1 MLKAFLSIKVVALKI
16 LILVCAM
23 LITCA
28 ASVAQMP
35 ELDWVKTLGGKDAE
49 FIRATKFDPQGNIIN
64 LGSFRDSVDFD
75 PGQGQHF
82 MYSDPNTTGI
92 FIQKLDAGGNFIW
105 ARSITASDPVTSR
118 DLEIGSDGSIYA
130 TGVFYGHIVDFNPD
144 PNQVEYINGSV
155 NAHSMYLLKLDPQGD
170 FEWAQ
175 VQSGVTASTFLEIDT
190 AGNLYQ
196 IGTFNNVMDKS
207 PDRTIFDSI
216 QPQVVGKDDFFIQKL
231 DSTGNQLWFKTI
243 SGLDTVQAHALKVN
257 QQGEVVVAGFFKGQ
271 VDFDPGAASFNLTS
285 GNSGSA
291 SSGFL
296 MWLTPAGNLKNV
308 VALQGNG
315 NTKIIEVEMD
325 YSGNLLIAGTY
336 SGQVDFDPGTGVSN
350 TNSSNAEGYFI
361 EKFNNNGNM
370 VWEHHYENSLDYMEN
385 YSLHVVMTKPN
396 SIFVGGAFYGPDL
409 KLEPGKVNGRTL
421 TNAQNRDM
429 FLVRH
434 DSTGAV
440 KWGYGYGG
448 AGADVIFDL
457 FTDGQFLY
465 YSGYFMY
472 NISFDPHNPANITYS
487 NGSFDAFILKLK
499 GCLPVTSEVH
509 FDWEK
514 ASLSWD
520 YSNAYPTPYKLS
532 WYSCDNDSIISS
544 GTDTTFFPTQNGN
557 YALIVAVGACSDT
570 SSCFSVHNVGLE
582 EEGVATNIGLYPNP
596 TDGTLHIAGLGGQQA
611 RISVND
617 LSGRTV
623 AKASSQSFVDLSKV
637 KPGTY
642 FVVIEMDGV
651 FEVRKVIRKP

>member
-1 MLKAFLSIKVVALKI
+1 
-16 LILVCAM
+16 M
-23 LITCA
+23 LICVLLVT
-28 ASVAQMP
+28 SVTSVGQMP
-35 ELDWVKTLGGKDAE
+35 ELGWVKTFGGKDAE
-49 FIRATKFDPQGNIIN
+49 FIRATKCDPQGNIIN
-64 LGSFRDSVDFD
+64 IGAFRDSVDFD
-75 PGQGQHF
+75 PGPGQYF
-82 MYSDPNTTGI
+82 LYGNPSFQSI
-92 FIQKLDAGGNFIW
+92 FIQKLDADGNFIW
-105 ARSITASDPVTSR
+105 AMGITGSDHMVPR
-118 DLEIGSDGSIYA
+118 DIEVGSDGSIYA
-130 TGVFYGHIVDFNPD
+130 TGIFYGHIVDFNPD

-155 NAHSMYLLKLDPQGD
+155 NAHSMYLLKLDSQGG

-175 VQSGVTASTFLEIDT
+175 VQSGATASTFLEIDT

-271 VDFDPGAASFNLTS
+271 VDFDPDAASFNLMS

-291 SSGFL
+291 SSGFVL
-296 MWLTPAGNLKNV
+296 WLTPAGNFTNA

-315 NTKIIEVEMD
+315 NSKIIEVEMD

-336 SGQVDFDPGTGVSN
+336 SGQLDFDPGAGVSN
-350 TNSSNAEGYFI
+350 TSSSNAEGYFI
-361 EKFNNNGNM
+361 EKFDNNGTM
-370 VWEHHYENSLDYMEN
+370 VWEHHYENSLEHMES
-385 YSLHVVMTKPN
+385 YSLNVVMTNPN
-396 SIFVGGAFYGPDL
+396 SIFVGGAFYNTDL
-409 KLEPGKVNGRTL
+409 KLEPGKVNGKTL
-421 TNAQNRDM
+421 INFQNRDM
-429 FLVRH
+429 FIVNH

-448 AGADVIFDL
+448 TGADVIFDL

-472 NISFDPHNPANITYS
+472 NISFDPYNPGNITYT

-520 YSNAYPTPYKLS
+520 YSNAYPTPDKLS

-557 YALIVAVGACSDT
+557 YALIVEVGACSDT
-570 SSCFSVHNVGLE
+570 SNCFSIQNIGLE
-582 EEGVATNIGLYPNP
+582 EEGTATNIELYPNP
-596 TDGTLHIAGLGGQQA
+596 TDDILYIAGAGLGGQQA
-611 RISVND
+611 RIYVND

-623 AKASSQSFVDLSKV
+623 AKVSNQSFVDLSKV

-642 FVVIEMDGV
+642 FVVIEVDGA